1 MKCEYCG
8 KEFNTYRKTRRFCSV
23 ICYRKS
29 IGSKWL
35 NKKNPEGRGTEG
47 ICLYCNN
54 KFIRKRDYQEYC
66 SRRCSSRDAY
76 KKGKLN
82 GKEITKKAHE
92 QVRQNALKRFKEKPN
107 IYIGKRGYKIINLPL
122 ISKEAKRFGKTKM
135 LLHHYIFYKHHNIT
149 KIPEGYHIHHIDGNC
164 LNNELDN
171 LQLIEAGEHTK
182 LHYKIRTD
190 KEKSNQKQ

>member
-8 KEFNTYRKTRRFCSV
+8 KEFIGHRESQRFCCRD
-23 ICYRKS
+23 CYNNHKKENAKGR
-29 IGSKWL
+29 GSKS
-35 NKKNPEGRGTEG
+35 NCIVCGKE
-47 ICLYCNN
+47 
-54 KFIRKRDYQEYC
+54 FIKSRESQRFCGSSCFMKYSYQKGHRD
-66 SRRCSSRDAY
+66 
-76 KKGKLN
+76 

-92 QVRQNALKRFKEKPN
+92 QVRQNALKKFKEKPV

-122 ISKEAKRFGKTKM
+122 ISKEAKRFRKTKM
-135 LLHHYIFYKHHNIT
+135 YLHHYIFCKHHNIT

-190 KEKSNQKQ
+190 KQ